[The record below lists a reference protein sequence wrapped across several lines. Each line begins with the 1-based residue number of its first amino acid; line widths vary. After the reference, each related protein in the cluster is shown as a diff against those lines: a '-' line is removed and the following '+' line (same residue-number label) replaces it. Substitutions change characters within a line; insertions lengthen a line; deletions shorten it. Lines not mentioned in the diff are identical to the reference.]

1 MRTRLILVMGIVLG
15 VTGDIGSGKSTVM
28 GILRELGAETVSADE
43 LAHNALAAGTP
54 GAAVVAERFGE
65 SLLQADGNIDRNA
78 LGEIVFHDEQARR
91 DLEGIVHPVV
101 LRIVEKLI
109 REYRG
114 TSTAAP
120 VMAVEVP
127 LLYESGAEGMFD
139 RVLTVT
145 SEQETLLSR
154 LNKERGLSRLEALSR
169 LTAQLPSSEKAS
181 RSDYVVK
188 NDSNLRELRKSVHRL
203 WLDIACPLAH

>member
-54 GAAVVAERFGE
+54 GAAAVAERFGE

-101 LRIVEKLI
+101 LRTVEKLI

-127 LLYESGAEGMFD
+127 LLYESGAERMFD

>member
-1 MRTRLILVMGIVLG
+1 MGIVLG

>member
-1 MRTRLILVMGIVLG
+1 LRTRLILVMGIVLG